1 MVDAPAAVRTASPAT
16 GSGAAPG
23 DVSPAAGA
31 FLRLVADPTRR
42 RIFFRLMAGE
52 LCNCEMVD
60 ALGLPQNLIS
70 HHLRQLREAGLVRT
84 RRDPEDARW
93 VYYRVDPAA
102 LAAVQAEVA
111 AAFAPTRLG
120 DRQPVC
126 GPAARGAAGVLP
138 GDPCAADEADAGG
151 TAGGGACAG
160 G

>member
-1 MVDAPAAVRTASPAT
+1 MVDAPAAARPLLPAT
-16 GSGAAPG
+16 GPDPDAG

-70 HHLRQLREAGLVRT
+70 HHLRQLRQAGLVRT

-102 LAAVQAEVA
+102 LAAVQAEIA
-111 AAFAPTRLG
+111 AAFAPGRLG
-120 DRQPVC
+120 DRLPVC
-126 GPAARGAAGVLP
+126 GPAARSAAGTLP
-138 GDPCAADEADAGG
+138 EAPGGADAAPGCTCG
-151 TAGGGACAG
+151 
-160 G
+160 

>member
-1 MVDAPAAVRTASPAT
+1 MVDAPVVGRREPAATAGGTEAE
-16 GSGAAPG
+16 

-70 HHLRQLREAGLVRT
+70 HHLRQLRLAGLVRT

-102 LAAVQAEVA
+102 LAAVQTEVA
-111 AAFAPTRLG
+111 AAFAPERLG

-126 GPAARGAAGVLP
+126 GPAAQGAAGALP
-138 GDPCAADEADAGG
+138 GDPCEPDGPD
-151 TAGGGACAG
+151 AGGGACACG
-160 G
+160 

>member
-1 MVDAPAAVRTASPAT
+1 MVDAPPAVRPGAPA
-16 GSGAAPG
+16 AAPRG
-23 DVSPAAGA
+23 SDADLSPSAGA

-102 LAAVQAEVA
+102 LASVQAEIA
-111 AAFAPTRLG
+111 AAFAPERLG
-120 DRQPVC
+120 DRQPAC
-126 GPAARGAAGVLP
+126 GPAARSAASGSLRELP
-138 GDPCAADEADAGG
+138 ELPDSDERAQGCG
-151 TAGGGACAG
+151 CE
-160 G
+160 

>member
-1 MVDAPAAVRTASPAT
+1 MVDALATARDAPAAA
-16 GSGAAPG
+16 GAGAE

-52 LCNCEMVD
+52 LCNCELVD
-60 ALGLPQNLIS
+60 VLGLPQNLIS

-93 VYYRVDPAA
+93 VYYRVDRAA

-111 AAFAPTRLG
+111 AAFAPERLG
-120 DRQPVC
+120 HRQPVC
-126 GPAARGAAGVLP
+126 GPAAKGAADAVLP
-138 GDPCAADEADAGG
+138 GDPCPSDGAA
-151 TAGGGACAG
+151 AGGGACACG
-160 G
+160 

>member
-1 MVDAPAAVRTASPAT
+1 MVDAPPAVRAASLPAAGPGP
-16 GSGAAPG
+16 GSAPG

-52 LCNCEMVD
+52 LCNCEMVG

-93 VYYRVDPAA
+93 VYYRVDAAA

-111 AAFAPTRLG
+111 AAFAPERLG

-126 GPAARGAAGVLP
+126 GPAARSAAGALP
-138 GDPCAADEADAGG
+138 EDPCGP
-151 TAGGGACAG
+151 GAEVGCACG
-160 G
+160 